1 MLVTAKQI
9 DEMAQE
15 IEAGMKIYI
24 NRETYEIKPIF
35 DWEESF
41 GDTEEWEE
49 EQEAIEADWAD
60 FIVVTKMESREA
72 FRVMEDF
79 LGEVQDEELRQDL
92 VRILER
98 KRPFANFKAIVESSA
113 FRENWFDFRT
123 KATQNHIKEQLKSE
137 RIEIENGS
145 TSS

>member
-1 MLVTAKQI
+1 MLITAKQI

-24 NRETYEIKPIF
+24 NRETYEIKPIL
-35 DWEESF
+35 DWEDSI
-41 GDTEEWEE
+41 GDTDVWEE
-49 EQEAIEADWAD
+49 EEESIVEEWAD
-60 FIVVTKMESREA
+60 FAVVTKMESWEA

-79 LGEVQDEELRQDL
+79 LGEVQDEELQQDL

-98 KRPFANFKAIVESSA
+98 KRPFANFKAVVESSA
-113 FRENWFDFRT
+113 YRENWFDFRS
-123 KATQNHIKEQLKSE
+123 KASQIYIKEQLKAE
-137 RIEIENGS
+137 GVEFENGS

>member
-1 MLVTAKQI
+1 MIFTAKQI
-9 DEMAQE
+9 DEIAQE
-15 IEAGMKIYI
+15 IEGGMKVYI

-35 DWEESF
+35 DWEDSF

-49 EQEAIEADWAD
+49 EQEAIEEEWAN
-60 FIVVTKMESREA
+60 FAVVSKMESREA

-79 LGEVQDEELRQDL
+79 LSEVQDVELQQHL

-98 KRPFANFKAIVESSA
+98 KSPFANFKEVVESSQY
-113 FRENWFDFRT
+113 RENWFDFRSNAT
-123 KATQNHIKEQLKSE
+123 KNYIKEQLE
-137 RIEIENGS
+137 FEGFEIENGS